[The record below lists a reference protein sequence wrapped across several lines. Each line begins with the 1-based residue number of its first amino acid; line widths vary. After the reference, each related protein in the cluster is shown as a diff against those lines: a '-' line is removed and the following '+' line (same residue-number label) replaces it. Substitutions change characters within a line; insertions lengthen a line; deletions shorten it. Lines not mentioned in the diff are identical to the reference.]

1 MLEIKLFDP
10 HTDYPHMAQIEN
22 TVFTDEFFTA
32 QGLQDDDKR
41 LPKHVKQ
48 QRFVAWLEGQAV
60 GFAQY
65 SQNAGQYHPQRFS
78 VWVEVLPE
86 FTQRGIG
93 GLLYQRL
100 LEDLAQHQ
108 PIAFS
113 SNTREDKYGLE
124 FLQRRGFVEKMR
136 TWENRIALA
145 SHDHTPHQHLRG
157 QLEAQGIQII
167 NLEQFLERFTP
178 EDYYRLNQTLS
189 RDVPRLYPM
198 TERSFEEWAS
208 WNLYGSKVLPH
219 GTFFAVSGSEPI
231 GMSQLFKS
239 DGKYITIGLTAVLR
253 QQRGK
258 QLALALKTTCLEWA
272 KTQGYFEVR
281 TWNDSNNAPILALNS
296 KLGFVRCP
304 AWIECVK
311 ELEQA

>member
-1 MLEIKLFDP
+1 MFTIKPFDP
-10 HTDYPHMAQIEN
+10 QTDYLHMATIEN

-32 QGLQDDDKR
+32 EGLREDDER
-41 LPKHVKQ
+41 LPSHIKQ
-48 QRFVAWLEGQAV
+48 QRFVAWQNGQPV

-65 SQNAGQYHPQRFS
+65 SQNPGQYHPRRFGL
-78 VWVEVLPE
+78 WVEVLPE

-93 GLLYQRL
+93 AVLYQTL
-100 LEDLAQHQ
+100 LEDIAQHK
-108 PIAFS
+108 PNAFS

-136 TWENRIALA
+136 TWENRLALA
-145 SHDHTPHQHLRG
+145 THDPKLHQHLRG
-157 QLEAQGIQII
+157 QLEVQGIQII

-178 EDYYRLNQTLS
+178 QDYYRLNQALS
-189 RDVPRLYPM
+189 RDVPRFYPM

-208 WNLYGSKVLPH
+208 WNLNGSKVLRQ
-219 GTFFAVSGSEPI
+219 GTFFALSGGKPV

-239 DGKYITIGLTAVLR
+239 DGGYITIGLTGVLPEH
-253 QQRGK
+253 RGK
-258 QLALALKTTCLEWA
+258 QLALTLKTACLGWA
-272 KTQGYFEVR
+272 KAAGYPEIR
-281 TWNDSNNAPILALNS
+281 TWNDSNNAPILALNL

-311 ELEQA
+311 ELE

>member
-1 MLEIKLFDP
+1 MITIKPFDQQ
-10 HTDYPHMAQIEN
+10 TDYPHIAHIEN
-22 TVFTDEFFTA
+22 TVFTDEFFSA
-32 QGLQDDDKR
+32 EGLQEDDER
-41 LPKHVKQ
+41 LPKHIKQ
-48 QRFVAWLEGQAV
+48 QRFVAWRGQQAV

-65 SQNAGQYHPQRFS
+65 SQNPGQYHPQRFS

-86 FTQRGIG
+86 YTKRGIG
-93 GLLYQRL
+93 NLLYQTL
-100 LEDLAQHQ
+100 LENLTPHNPSQLL
-108 PIAFS
+108 

-136 TWENRIALA
+136 TWENRIDVSAY
-145 SHDHTPHQHLRG
+145 DHTPHQPLRG
-157 QLEAQGIQII
+157 QLEAQGIHII

-178 EDYYRLNQTLS
+178 QDYYRLNQTLS

-208 WNLYGSKVLPH
+208 WNLNGSKVLH
-219 GTFFAVSGSEPI
+219 QGTFFAVLDGEPI

-239 DGKYITIGLTAVLR
+239 DGEYITIGLTGVLR

-258 QLALALKTTCLEWA
+258 QLALVLKTTCLEWA
-272 KTQGYFEVR
+272 KAEGYPEVR

-304 AWIECVK
+304 TWIECVK
-311 ELEQA
+311 ELE